1 MAKSKAEI
9 CNLAISWLGGQH
21 IFSIDDDQS
30 LEARLCRANYDM
42 SRTAVLEER
51 EWTFAVERKLLTPLA
66 EEPLFEFSYA
76 FLEPPESQK
85 ILGVYDTK
93 NTHGKL
99 VPLKYRKEGNVIYAN
114 HAQVFVRYTI
124 DLTNTKRFSALFD
137 QALAAH
143 IASNIAV
150 ALTENA
156 GMQEQMITLY
166 EMKLE
171 KAISSDSLQGSN
183 EKLETSQLER
193 TRRLH
198 VRPQ

>member
-9 CNLAISWLGGQH
+9 CNLAISWLGGNH

-30 LEARLCRANYDM
+30 MEARLCRANYDM

-51 EWTFAVERKLLTPLA
+51 EWTFAIERKRLTPLVEA
-66 EEPLFEFSYA
+66 PEFGYSYA
-76 FLEPPESQK
+76 FQEPSDSQK
-85 ILGVYDTK
+85 ILGVYDT
-93 NTHGKL
+93 TYTGKRL
-99 VPLKYRKEGNVIYAN
+99 RPIPYVIEGNRIFAN
-114 HAQVFVRYTI
+114 QSEINIRYTV

-143 IASNIAV
+143 IAANIAV
-150 ALTENA
+150 ALTEDA
-156 GMQEQMITLY
+156 GMQERMNLVY

-183 EKLETSQLER
+183 EKLEISQQEQS
-193 TRRLH
+193 RRLF
-198 VRPQ
+198 VRPS